1 MKKIRLP
8 WTLRGSDF
16 STEGWHSEPTAA
28 YQLMFE
34 FLRVSPSYELAR
46 KARTQRLT
54 KADQARLPRDFPD
67 VLRTYDLIGDV
78 NCVLFRQWW
87 LKKGLL
93 VFGNPYTKPKLHEI
107 AMFKNG
113 EETDSVAVA
122 SKLKSQFTELRQAE
136 GLSAS
141 LLVAIPLQLKRSE
154 ILRRVRDILDL
165 YKEKE
170 IGQAEQPKI
179 KLMGKRFH
187 ANAMYKGLRLLW
199 FKSAKPKWELW
210 RLGAKSQISDSYSKV
225 LNPSAPRKPNDAIE
239 MDDRIIMSKITFRAL
254 QRFELIAENAARGKF
269 PCNEPIE
276 MAEFNYPA
284 ISQRLLKHT
293 QWVKQYKTDWITK
306 AKEVQLKKFNN
317 G

>member
-1 MKKIRLP
+1 
-8 WTLRGSDF
+8 
-16 STEGWHSEPTAA
+16 
-28 YQLMFE
+28 
-34 FLRVSPSYELAR
+34 
-46 KARTQRLT
+46 
-54 KADQARLPRDFPD
+54 
-67 VLRTYDLIGDV
+67 
-78 NCVLFRQWW
+78 
-87 LKKGLL
+87 
-93 VFGNPYTKPKLHEI
+93 
-107 AMFKNG
+107 
-113 EETDSVAVA
+113 
-122 SKLKSQFTELRQAE
+122 
-136 GLSAS
+136 
-141 LLVAIPLQLKRSE
+141 
-154 ILRRVRDILDL
+154 
-165 YKEKE
+165 
-170 IGQAEQPKI
+170 
-179 KLMGKRFH
+179 MGKRFH

-269 PCNEPIE
+269 PCSEPIE